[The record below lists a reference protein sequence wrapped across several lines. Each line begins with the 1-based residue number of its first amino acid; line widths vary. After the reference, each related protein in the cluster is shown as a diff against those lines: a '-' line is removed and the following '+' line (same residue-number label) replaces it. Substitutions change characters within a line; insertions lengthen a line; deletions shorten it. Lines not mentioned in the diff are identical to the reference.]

1 MTFCLI
7 IVNRSNINPKK
18 RWKRWLLCICTLARL
33 FASDLLPST
42 LGPEWTNQMSRF
54 WPVDVIC
61 TWFEVLLG
69 PTQI

>member
-1 MTFCLI
+1 MTFCLL

-18 RWKRWLLCICTLARL
+18 RWKRWLLCICTLACL
-33 FASDLLPST
+33 FPSDLLPST
-42 LGPEWTNQMSRF
+42 PGPEWTNQMSGF
-54 WPVDVIC
+54 CPVDVIF